1 MLLDHVKTKDQSLPY
16 PKNLLATLGIEPYTN
31 NSLATLSIVFLR
43 NKLRF
48 LRNKLRFL
56 RKVGIYSKIHLNR
69 KRHSKV
75 FIAFFV
81 TIWFLL
87 VHLCVSRF
95 VCFKFAACLPVFISL
110 LGSLSFGVR
119 MILAYLYGDL

>member
-31 NSLATLSIVFLR
+31 NSLATLSIV
-43 NKLRF
+43 F